1 MLNDIFENSSDS
13 ENDQS
18 DSDDSLEGSKS
29 TPAESMHI
37 YNNWLNALAD
47 DTDRVNLADFADLY
61 CKQLANHNQEFLKLK
76 MRLEEY
82 KNRLT
87 ELSKPSSSRSGS
99 VSKKQGKFRI

>member
-37 YNNWLNALAD
+37 YNN
-47 DTDRVNLADFADLY
+47 
-61 CKQLANHNQEFLKLK
+61 
-76 MRLEEY
+76 
-82 KNRLT
+82 
-87 ELSKPSSSRSGS
+87 
-99 VSKKQGKFRI
+99 